1 MKYDYIVVG
10 GGSAGCVMATRLS
23 EMTDKS
29 VILLEAGPDYRDF
42 EQLPQDLKQGNN
54 TWLSA
59 YGPHSWDLRG
69 RATRRRMSDDHSP
82 REGDGR
88 VVVDQW
94 PGSVPGNSRGL

>member
-1 MKYDYIVVG
+1 MQYDYIVVG

-29 VILLEAGPDYRDF
+29 VILLEAGPDYPEF
-42 EQLPQDLKQGNN
+42 EHLPEDLKQGNN

-69 RATRRRMSDDHSP
+69 GPPHCRK
-82 REGDGR
+82 
-88 VVVDQW
+88 
-94 PGSVPGNSRGL
+94 SR